1 MIGFIKKR
9 FLTRKLGYRSGQ
21 EGIMSRFIR
30 EGDGW
35 NSHLDKSKKFI
46 IDALYQLQPKT
57 VRILGS
63 GWLLD
68 VPMDELLA
76 VCETIVLVDVEH
88 PAQILHKYEQ
98 NSKVLFETTDLNN
111 LNSYLLNTPIKEL
124 SYFSI
129 KNEIEKA
136 SIPQY
141 TEDLVIS
148 LNLLSQLN
156 DYPVSFLT
164 KQIKLSSEQSNSLSL
179 QIQANHLKSLPHQKS
194 VLITDYEEEYYD
206 EDDAFLGAAPTVFT
220 NIPLGSD
227 RKEWDWRFDSHF
239 IYREDCR
246 TTLKVMA
253 IRL

>member
-1 MIGFIKKR
+1 MIGFIKQK
-9 FLTRKLGYRSGQ
+9 FLPRKLGYKLGQ

-30 EGDGW
+30 EGNGW
-35 NSHLDKSKKFI
+35 NSHLENSKKFI
-46 IDALYQLQPKT
+46 VDALYQLQPKT

-68 VPMDELLA
+68 VPMEELLA
-76 VCETIVLVDVEH
+76 CCEKLILVDVEH

-98 NSKVLFETTDLNN
+98 NSKVVFETTDINN

-129 KNEIEKA
+129 KNEIEKYCT
-136 SIPQY
+136 PQY
-141 TEDLVIS
+141 TDDLVVS

-156 DYPVSFLT
+156 DYPLEFLS
-164 KQIKLSSEQSNSLSL
+164 KLIKLNGEQSNSLSF
-179 QIQANHLKSLPHQKS
+179 QIQANHLSSLPPQKT

-206 EDDAFLGAAPTVFT
+206 EDDAFLGAAPTVFA
-220 NIPLGSD
+220 NIPCGLG
-227 RKEWDWRFDSHF
+227 RKEWDWQFDSHF

-246 TTLKVMA
+246 TTLKVLA
-253 IRL
+253 VRL